1 MLMHQVISNNNF
13 QANHLARV
21 SLINLKC
28 FLYLKFADLG
38 VEGKGVEEHGA
49 DEGDVSG
56 LAAHVYKWF
65 LKGTRQQDFYL

>member
-1 MLMHQVISNNNF
+1 MKKIT
-13 QANHLARV
+13 R
-21 SLINLKC
+21 INIITVTRSKKYALQFNVPGWSVPLNPKC

-56 LAAHVYKWF
+56 LAANMYK
-65 LKGTRQQDFYL
+65 